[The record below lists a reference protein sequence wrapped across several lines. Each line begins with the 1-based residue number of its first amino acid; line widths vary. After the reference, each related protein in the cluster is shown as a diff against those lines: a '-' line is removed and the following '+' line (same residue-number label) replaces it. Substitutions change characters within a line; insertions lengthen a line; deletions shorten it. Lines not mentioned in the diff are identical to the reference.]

1 MKVFLTGSI
10 RSGTTWLFS
19 LLQTKISPS
28 FLERFD
34 LFDLELRK
42 KSLLQHDQFVF
53 KINEDIRDLEKL
65 HTYFP
70 NAKVIVLLRHPI
82 EVLHSIYKPNKQ
94 SVPYRPFN
102 DIREKWS
109 YPNDLSYLS
118 AVIRRFESY
127 YPTSTLNLIRR
138 APSWLKV
145 MKYEDYLK
153 NFDSCIQ
160 ELYSFLEIINTPAN
174 GLLGP
179 QKTPNQSIR
188 ISNFTNEDQGMINES
203 RVPEITKQLG
213 YLMDS

>member
-42 KSLLQHDQFVF
+42 KSLSQHDQFIF

-109 YPNDLSYLS
+109 HPKDLSYLS

-138 APSWLKV
+138 SPSWLKV

-153 NFDSCIQ
+153 NFDSCMQ
-160 ELYSFLEIINTPAN
+160 ELYGFLEIIYTPSN

-179 QKTPNQSIR
+179 QKTPNQGVRLKEFSE
-188 ISNFTNEDQGMINES
+188 SEKDMIMGS
-203 RVPEITKQLG
+203 GVPFICKQLG
-213 YLMDS
+213 YKDI